1 MLRGVAEHRDPEKLE
16 LYLAETSPANRFGVG
31 LVAEV
36 DGKAVGFVAGAGIAV
51 ALSGLDVSEEDITRR
66 IGLLDI
72 LAVHPDYQRRGI
84 GALLCT
90 TLLDRFR
97 DTGQR
102 LVVAKLA
109 NGRRDL
115 IPIYAVGDGAWAA
128 TAAAWRS
135 SWAPTQSSSLSIQR
149 SASPGRLS
157 RPGFVRV
164 PLGCREKWPCPG
176 CSTDGLVKL
185 IRLVT
190 TNYR

>member
-115 IPIYAVGDGAWAA
+115 IPIYAGWGWSVGGNGSGLAVELGSHPIVIAEHPAERIAWKAL
-128 TAAAWRS
+128 S
-135 SWAPTQSSSLSIQR
+135 SR
-149 SASPGRLS
+149 V
-157 RPGFVRV
+157 RPGSSGVQGEVAVSGMF
-164 PLGCREKWPCPG
+164 
-176 CSTDGLVKL
+176 D
-185 IRLVT
+185 
-190 TNYR
+190 